1 MPLKPITDTALLG
14 DRAYSA
20 IRDAILHL
28 ELEPGAPLVESQ
40 LARALNASKTP
51 VREALCRLEETGL
64 VVSTPYRGF
73 VVSELTLH
81 DAWEILQ
88 IRAVLEGLAVREA
101 CEALTETDLEALAAL
116 LEEQR
121 AYLEQGELDACAES
135 GYAFHRI
142 LVEKAGNS
150 RLCESIDRLN
160 DQFHRVRLLSSH
172 IPGRLPKS
180 LVEHHEILEAL
191 RERDEALAERRMNDH
206 LLAVYEDVAQD
217 GHLKP
222 EEQVVSP

>member
-1 MPLKPITDTALLG
+1 MPLKPITDAALLG
-14 DRAYSA
+14 DRAYDA

-40 LARALNASKTP
+40 LAKALNASKTP

-73 VVSELTLH
+73 VVSDLTLH

-88 IRAVLEGLAVREA
+88 VRAVLEGLAVREA
-101 CEALTETDLEALAAL
+101 CAELTEADLEALVAL
-116 LEEQR
+116 LDEQQT
-121 AYLEQGELDACAES
+121 YLDQGHLEVCAES
-135 GYAFHRI
+135 GYAFHRV
-142 LVEKAGNS
+142 LFEKAGNS
-150 RLCESIDRLN
+150 RLSELIERLN

-180 LVEHHEILEAL
+180 LVEHHGILDAL
-191 RERDEALAERRMNDH
+191 RDRNEALAERRMNAH
-206 LLAVYEDVAQD
+206 LLAVYDDVAQD
-217 GHLKP
+217 GHLNKTG
-222 EEQVVSP
+222 E

>member
-1 MPLKPITDTALLG
+1 MPLKPISDAALLG
-14 DRAYSA
+14 DRAYHA

-28 ELEPGAPLVESQ
+28 ELAPGAPLVESQ
-40 LARALNASKTP
+40 LARELNASKTP
-51 VREALCRLEETGL
+51 IREALQRLEQTGL
-64 VVSTPYRGF
+64 VFSMPYRGY
-73 VVSELTLH
+73 VVSDLTLH

-101 CEALTETDLEALAAL
+101 CAELTDADLETLAGL
-116 LEEQR
+116 VEEQQNYFDR
-121 AYLEQGELDACAES
+121 GDLEACAES

-142 LVEKAGNS
+142 LVEMAGNS
-150 RLCESIDRLN
+150 RLCETIDRLN

-180 LVEHHEILEAL
+180 LVEHHGILDAL
-191 RERDEALAERRMNDH
+191 RDRNEALAESRMNDH

-217 GHLKP
+217 GHLNKTA
-222 EEQVVSP
+222 E

>member
-1 MPLKPITDTALLG
+1 MPLKPITDVALLG
-14 DRAYSA
+14 DRAYDA

-40 LARALNASKTP
+40 LAKELNASKTP
-51 VREALCRLEETGL
+51 IREALRRLEQTGL
-64 VVSTPYRGF
+64 VVSMPYRGY
-73 VVSELTLH
+73 VVSELSLH

-101 CEALTETDLEALAAL
+101 CEVLTEADLESLATL
-116 LEEQR
+116 LAEQR
-121 AYLEQGELDACAES
+121 AYFDQGDLDACAES

-142 LVEKAGNS
+142 LVEKAENI
-150 RLCESIDRLN
+150 RLCETIDRLN

-180 LVEHHEILEAL
+180 LVEHDGILEAL
-191 RERDEALAERRMNDH
+191 RERDAALAERRMNEH

-222 EEQVVSP
+222 EE